1 MRHFAAVL
9 ACSLVALPSI
19 SRAQQQPPADT
30 HNMPMGM
37 GSDFAPGPTPLG
49 GQPGVG
55 DQRRGSRSSE
65 AVREMERRGALDDAM
80 RKVPD
85 VTDAQKDSVRALE
98 KRYGESFK
106 SYAVL
111 LKTMLDA
118 PRPAGTGPDMRA
130 VGLLRLTADST
141 RNAELTAARALLT
154 ADAQRE
160 IFDRNVA
167 ELRAREAKREEQ
179 MRRGAP

>member
-1 MRHFAAVL
+1 MRHFTAILV
-9 ACSLVALPSI
+9 CSLVALPSVA
-19 SRAQQQPPADT
+19 RAQQPEDT

-55 DQRRGSRSSE
+55 DQRRAGSSE
-65 AVREMERRGALDDAM
+65 AVREMERRGSLDDAM
-80 RKVPD
+80 RKLPD
-85 VTDAQKDSVRALE
+85 VSPAQKDSVRALE

-111 LKTMLDA
+111 LKATLDA
-118 PRPAGTGPDMRA
+118 PRPNGAGPDLRA
-130 VGLLRLTADST
+130 LGLLRLTADST
-141 RNAELTAARALLT
+141 RSAELTAARALLT
-154 ADAQRE
+154 TDAQRE
-160 IFDRNVA
+160 VFDRNVA

-179 MRRGAP
+179 RLRARP

>member
-1 MRHFAAVL
+1 MRHFTAVL
-9 ACSLVALPSI
+9 VCSLVALPSAA
-19 SRAQQQPPADT
+19 RAQQQSPPDT

-37 GSDFAPGPTPLG
+37 GSDFAPGATPLG

-55 DQRRGSRSSE
+55 DQRRGSISSE
-65 AVREMERRGALDDAM
+65 AAREMERRGSLDAVM
-80 RKVPD
+80 RKAN
-85 VTDAQKDSVRALE
+85 VTDAQTDSIRALE

-130 VGLLRLTADST
+130 VALLRLTADST

-154 ADAQRE
+154 MDAQRE
-160 IFDRNVA
+160 VFDRNVA
-167 ELRAREAKREEQ
+167 ELGAREAKREEQ

>member
-1 MRHFAAVL
+1 MRHLTAVL
-9 ACSLVALPSI
+9 VCSLVALPSI

-37 GSDFAPGPTPLG
+37 GSDFGPGTTPLG
-49 GQPGVG
+49 GEPGIG

-65 AVREMERRGALDDAM
+65 AVREMERRGSLDDAM

-98 KRYGESFK
+98 KRYSQSFK

-111 LKTMLDA
+111 LKSALDA
-118 PRPAGTGPDMRA
+118 PRPGGAGPDMRA
-130 VGLLRLTADST
+130 VGVLRITADST

-154 ADAQRE
+154 TDAQRE
-160 IFDRNVA
+160 AFDRNLT
-167 ELRAREAKREEQ
+167 ELRARQAKRDEQ
-179 MRRGAP
+179 MPPARP

>member
-9 ACSLVALPSI
+9 VCSLVALPSI

-37 GSDFAPGPTPLG
+37 GSDFAPGATPLG

-55 DQRRGSRSSE
+55 DQRRGSSSE
-65 AVREMERRGALDDAM
+65 AAREMERRGSLGDAM

-85 VTDAQKDSVRALE
+85 VTDAQRDSMRALE

>member
-1 MRHFAAVL
+1 M
-9 ACSLVALPSI
+9 
-19 SRAQQQPPADT
+19 
-30 HNMPMGM
+30 
-37 GSDFAPGPTPLG
+37 
-49 GQPGVG
+49 
-55 DQRRGSRSSE
+55 
-65 AVREMERRGALDDAM
+65 
-80 RKVPD
+80 
-85 VTDAQKDSVRALE
+85 RALE

-141 RNAELTAARALLT
+141 RNAELTAVRALLT

-160 IFDRNVA
+160 AFDRNVA

>member
-1 MRHFAAVL
+1 MRHFTAVL
-9 ACSLVALPSI
+9 VCSLVALPSAA
-19 SRAQQQPPADT
+19 RAQQQSPPDT

-37 GSDFAPGPTPLG
+37 GSDFAPGATPLG

-55 DQRRGSRSSE
+55 DQRRGSISSE
-65 AVREMERRGALDDAM
+65 AAREMERRGSLDAVM
-80 RKVPD
+80 RKAN
-85 VTDAQKDSVRALE
+85 VTDAQTDSIRALE

-111 LKTMLDA
+111 LKTTLDA

-130 VGLLRLTADST
+130 VALLRLTADST
-141 RNAELTAARALLT
+141 RNAELTGARALLT
-154 ADAQRE
+154 MDAQRE
-160 IFDRNVA
+160 VFDRNVA
-167 ELRAREAKREEQ
+167 ELGAREAKREEQ